1 MKKID
6 CVQGTPEWFAIRC
19 GIPTASNFDKII
31 TTKGDPSKQRTK
43 YLWQL
48 AGEYVAGKS
57 DETYQNAAMIRG
69 VEIEPEARTYYEIT
83 NGVEVEKVGFC
94 LAEGGYGASPDSFV
108 GNDGGLEI
116 KCPMI
121 STHVGYLLDGTLPTD
136 YFQQVQGNLLVTGR
150 VWWDFCS
157 YYPNIKPFV
166 IRARRDE
173 VFIKKLSI
181 ELEIFVQELK
191 SVVAKLKEK

>member
-94 LAEGGYGASPDSFV
+94 LAEGGYGASPDGF
-108 GNDGGLEI
+108 
-116 KCPMI
+116 
-121 STHVGYLLDGTLPTD
+121 
-136 YFQQVQGNLLVTGR
+136 